1 MWLVILFLN
10 YYDLLSET
18 LQLLKTEKKIT
29 NVWISFF
36 QFKWFIVRIF
46 INTNHL
52 LFHSECGRTFQA
64 NSATFSS
71 PSYSTNSP
79 PEEGE
84 KCEWRITATHGER
97 IVLNI
102 TELDIAKTP
111 ECKHDYLEI
120 RDGYWQKSTL
130 LGKFCGSGK
139 ITDLIVSAGSRM
151 LVTYVTA
158 NPKGHRGFTA
168 SYEGKWFFLVFKW

>member
-1 MWLVILFLN
+1 MKNIIFL
-10 YYDLLSET
+10 
-18 LQLLKTEKKIT
+18 
-29 NVWISFF
+29 
-36 QFKWFIVRIF
+36 
-46 INTNHL
+46 
-52 LFHSECGRTFQA
+52 ECGRTFQA

-71 PSYSTNSP
+71 PSYLSSSP

-102 TELDIAKTP
+102 TDLDIAKTP
-111 ECKHDYLEI
+111 ECRNDYLEI
-120 RDGYWQKSTL
+120 RDGYWHKSPL
-130 LGKFCGSGK
+130 LGRFCGSGK

-151 LVTYVTA
+151 LVTYITM

-168 SYEGKWFFLVFKW
+168 SYEGNFIYDNILSCSL